1 MHKSASLVCNL
12 SVWPHITQ
20 CPPLVS
26 SYTVSGPGVAGLFRH
41 RIEAAEGSSVSE
53 TQIYLTLYTDGISN
67 MIPVLEKKRDKT
79 TKIVCLN
86 INIFCQLSRLLDL
99 FIHIDCM
106 SLRAGN

>member
-1 MHKSASLVCNL
+1 MHKSASLVSNL

-26 SYTVSGPGVAGLFRH
+26 SYTVLLGCTGT
-41 RIEAAEGSSVSE
+41 EAAEGSSVSE
-53 TQIYLTLYTDGISN
+53 TQIYFTLYTDGVSN

>member
-1 MHKSASLVCNL
+1 MAAHNTMSTARVKL
-12 SVWPHITQ
+12 H
-20 CPPLVS
+20 
-26 SYTVSGPGVAGLFRH
+26 GVAGLHRH

-67 MIPVLEKKRDKT
+67 MIPVLKKKRDRT